1 MWRGPSTEFW
11 KDQTIASKVVE
22 VKDDDEW
29 VDGFGWFPCQ
39 NNHPMICA
47 LDFGLSFLADMNVSI
62 FLKIKCM
69 NILLK
74 NEIEFLKGF

>member
-62 FLKIKCM
+62 FH
-69 NILLK
+69 K
-74 NEIEFLKGF
+74 NMYEYSIENKIEFFKDS